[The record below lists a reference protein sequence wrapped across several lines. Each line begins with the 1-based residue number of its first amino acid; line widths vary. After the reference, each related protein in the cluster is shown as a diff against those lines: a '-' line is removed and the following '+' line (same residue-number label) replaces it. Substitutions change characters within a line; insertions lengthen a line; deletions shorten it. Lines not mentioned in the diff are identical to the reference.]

1 MKSISTPEKQVETL
15 EEVIELMTE
24 HLHAL
29 QRTGDYRA
37 VFQHV
42 YLLMTREMQLRLES
56 GFFEDSI
63 WMERVLVRF
72 AHYYFSAVNAY
83 EADISCAPAWKLA
96 FQIAEEK
103 QSFVLQDALL
113 GINAHINRDLPM
125 VLHKI
130 LIEDHTWPNA
140 RLMLHRRRDH
150 ERINDVLGDLVDIV
164 QDELA
169 KHYARLLRWV
179 DVLMGRNDETLSSF
193 FMANCRTNVWYNVE
207 LLLDVSSETEFQNQQ
222 ERIDEEAYRIGLQ
235 IADYSPFSKYRFIKN
250 LAPFMRRYHWF

>member
-1 MKSISTPEKQVETL
+1 MKSISTPEKQAESL
-15 EEVIELMTE
+15 EESIELMAE
-24 HLHAL
+24 HLHIL
-29 QRTGDYRA
+29 QRSSDYRA

-42 YLLMTREMQLRLES
+42 YLLMTQEMQMRLES
-56 GFFEDSI
+56 GFFEDRV

-72 AHYYFSAVNAY
+72 AHYYFNAVNAY
-83 EADISCAPAWKLA
+83 EADTHCAPAWKLA
-96 FQIAEEK
+96 FQVAEEK

-130 LIEDHTWPNA
+130 LDEDQTWPNA
-140 RLMLHRRRDH
+140 RRMLHRRRDH

-164 QDELA
+164 QDELT
-169 KHYARLLRWV
+169 KHYASLLRWI

-193 FMANCRTNVWYNVE
+193 FMANFRTNVWYNVE
-207 LLLDVSSETEFQNQQ
+207 LLLDVSSEAEFKEQQ

-235 IADYSPFSKYRFIKN
+235 IANSPFSKYRFVKS
-250 LAPFMRRYHWF
+250 LAPFMRKYHWF